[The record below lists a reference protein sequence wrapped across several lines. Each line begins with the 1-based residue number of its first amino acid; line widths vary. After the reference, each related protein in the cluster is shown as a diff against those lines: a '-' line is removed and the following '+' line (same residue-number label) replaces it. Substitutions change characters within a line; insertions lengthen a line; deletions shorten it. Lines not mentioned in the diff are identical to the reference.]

1 MIRTQLLKSEP
12 EDFLSR
18 AITPPPPPPHIT
30 CCVFVMNIIIICC
43 FFKDGYVV
51 KTTDISSGLKAFVN
65 ICSNQHIGQSL
76 SQYTEKEE
84 NGKK

>member
-1 MIRTQLLKSEP
+1 MMKI
-12 EDFLSR
+12 SR
-18 AITPPPPPPHIT
+18 AKPLPAYPPPPFRHNLL
-30 CCVFVMNIIIICC
+30 CVSDECYFLLL
-43 FFKDGYVV
+43 FLKDGYVV

-65 ICSNQHIGQSL
+65 MCSNQHIGQPS

>member
-1 MIRTQLLKSEP
+1 M
-12 EDFLSR
+12 
-18 AITPPPPPPHIT
+18 
-30 CCVFVMNIIIICC
+30 
-43 FFKDGYVV
+43 

-65 ICSNQHIGQSL
+65 ICSNQHIGQSS